1 VIGSLRNRL
10 VAKASRCPS
19 VATLHL
25 ADHLP
30 RSRSDPPLTL
40 VLDKIAPLPT
50 YVSAYGASGVVTI
63 AVIQSRAQ

>member
-1 VIGSLRNRL
+1 
-10 VAKASRCPS
+10 
-19 VATLHL
+19 
-25 ADHLP
+25 LP